1 MPRLLILWLAIAVF
15 AVPVLARASERAV
28 YAKRPEYPIEAK
40 RQHLTGSGIFAL
52 YIRPDGR
59 VERIETLQS
68 IGHSAL
74 DRAAIT
80 AFREWRFYP
89 HRASW
94 TVRVPIRYVDG
105 PVRVDELMRQPP
117 LPGYGMLITVF
128 SGTK

>member
-1 MPRLLILWLAIAVF
+1 MQRLLILCVAF
-15 AVPVLARASERAV
+15 AVLAVPIVAQAGERAV

-40 RQHLTGSGIFAL
+40 RQHLTGSGVFAL
-52 YIRPDGR
+52 HIRPDGS
-59 VERIETLQS
+59 VERIEILQG

-80 AFREWRFYP
+80 AFREWRFQP

-105 PVRVDELMRQPP
+105 HVRVDELMRQPP
-117 LPGYGMLITVF
+117 LQGYGMLITVF
-128 SGTK
+128 SGTN